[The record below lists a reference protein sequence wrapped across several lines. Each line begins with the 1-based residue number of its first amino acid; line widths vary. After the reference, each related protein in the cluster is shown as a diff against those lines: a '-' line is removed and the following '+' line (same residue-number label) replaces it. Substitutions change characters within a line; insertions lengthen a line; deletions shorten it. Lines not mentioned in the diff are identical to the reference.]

1 MLKIA
6 LIKRVILI
14 IINCEYKI

>member
-6 LIKRVILI
+6 LIS
-14 IINCEYKI
+14 